1 MKMPMD
7 ERAYMTK
14 EEAKKTGQKERRSA
28 VQSFESLLVQRQK
41 RGSKLCT
48 AQNKVAEKTI
58 KSSLF
63 CTMKI
68 YTD

>member
-14 EEAKKTGQKERRSA
+14 EEAKKKTGKKEKKSA

-41 RGSKLCT
+41 GVQSC
-48 AQNKVAEKTI
+48 AQHKI
-58 KSSLF
+58 KWQR
-63 CTMKI
+63 KR
-68 YTD
+68 

>member
-14 EEAKKTGQKERRSA
+14 EEAKKTGKKEKKSA

-41 RGSKLCT
+41 GVQSC
-48 AQNKVAEKTI
+48 AQHKI
-58 KSSLF
+58 KWQR
-63 CTMKI
+63 KR
-68 YTD
+68 